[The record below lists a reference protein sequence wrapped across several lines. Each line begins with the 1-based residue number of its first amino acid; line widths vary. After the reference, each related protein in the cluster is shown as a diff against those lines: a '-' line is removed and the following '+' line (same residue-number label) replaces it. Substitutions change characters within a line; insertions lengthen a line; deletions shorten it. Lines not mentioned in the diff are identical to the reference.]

1 MSKRYYTIFSVRFI
15 LMISSTASKIMDCER
30 KVLENRLLWILG
42 IKERFAPGLK
52 DTIYNFLCSFYRN
65 YFPDS
70 FESNGEQA
78 ALIYRLL
85 YSQVRKEYFSVVN
98 LKVL

>member
-1 MSKRYYTIFSVRFI
+1 MLHDIF
-15 LMISSTASKIMDCER
+15 
-30 KVLENRLLWILG
+30 
-42 IKERFAPGLK
+42 
-52 DTIYNFLCSFYRN
+52 CSFYRN